1 MKKVPVIIFF
11 LLSFF
16 YYTNMLV
23 YAEQTNS
30 VGIKGDYLYV
40 NFVDKKLNQVF
51 FQYDLN
57 TKTNKILLKKV
68 ITEYPTATYS
78 KSNNEVYFTYKTKNK
93 TSQLFK
99 TYLNN
104 SQTTQLT
111 NEFNHVDFLELDEKN
126 QLLFMRVLI
135 SGSDRNFQLA
145 IYDLKNKEIHK
156 WDNQDKDT
164 TVKMIDYNPDKEQL
178 LVVTNSVKKEYEK
191 IDQAN
196 KKGIP
201 PEPPVYTLSIYNKVG
216 QKVKDLTTLENFL
229 TGASLSSDG
238 KDVLISYFNNLE
250 QQIYKIATIDMESQN
265 KTLLLQDPKISMREP
280 EYSKDKSGFY
290 FLANKNKQ
298 IAINKNDNTVT
309 VNFYDIREKKITEIW
324 SQVDGEVVNFFVG
337 K

>member
-1 MKKVPVIIFF
+1 M
-11 LLSFF
+11 
-16 YYTNMLV
+16 
-23 YAEQTNS
+23 
-30 VGIKGDYLYV
+30 
-40 NFVDKKLNQVF
+40 NFVDRKLNQNF

-57 TKTNKILLKKV
+57 TKTNKILLKKE

-99 TYLNN
+99 TNLNN
-104 SQTTQLT
+104 SQTAQLT
-111 NEFNHVDFLELDEKN
+111 NEFNHVDFLELDEEN
-126 QLLFMRVLI
+126 QLLFMRVLM

-164 TVKMIDYNPDKEQL
+164 SVKMIDYNPDKEQL

-201 PEPPVYTLSIYNKVG
+201 PEPPVYILSIYNKDG
-216 QKVKDLTTLENFL
+216 KKVKDITTLETFL

-250 QQIYKIATIDMESQN
+250 EQIYNIATIDIESQN

-298 IAINKNDNTVT
+298 IEINDKNDNTVT
-309 VNFYDIREKKITEIW
+309 INFYDIKEKKITEIW

-337 K
+337 KWIFNE